1 MAAPRGRGRGKGAN
15 ALPMEE
21 VRAAKARKREHAA
34 AERAAA
40 DPLPHFMFPSDVLEE
55 DSLSTTAGL
64 RRIVSHLGKAA
75 AALPRQANHALSE
88 FGSYAFGKALT
99 TTRAGAKEQ
108 CKTTEGFQS
117 DRVVAEKF
125 RRLVGLGWL
134 GARFERT
141 KLTDALAQAQ
151 RGGALKYE
159 YRVDY
164 QAYDGA
170 ELQIRMPKTKPTRSS
185 AASSSSTVLGI
196 YGKVCPDV
204 KGAQKC
210 ELLQVQSDFGVLV
223 STRRPEDD
231 GSSPPTYCCIIGKM
245 PTQVGAL
252 ESNHAPCIYNALEAT
267 LPVAP
272 SDDAAAHK
280 CRVNCADRHPSNHAA
295 EMMIRKHRRASG
307 WSNLSIDCET
317 HMVQTVHE
325 HAAEPVFPAIRG
337 MLRIALSQ
345 RRAGEREQFRTALY
359 DTIRPRMRIYR
370 GQSTA
375 EAELHRK
382 VTLRSMVVGDSAHD
396 KILAAFLAM
405 LPRGDWQN
413 HEEVEV
419 YVDWEQEI
427 GDEPALLDE
436 IAQGIVQCLTYKP
449 MHAYSLSRWNGAE
462 ESVCQQMLLQYFHGV
477 GTPAYA
483 LYARRRGVVTGQRGA
498 EVPPIGVEPVAV
510 ADGDPLVPIAD
521 VQGDAAAAD
530 FETARETEVAANQK
544 NEASLKNHIAM
555 GIEFLENRTGLPSV
569 AAQQLL
575 WRMVVAPLQST
586 LRKGLWINSV
596 RWERRERSKAARAA
610 KAGRVGMLRDFRI
623 LTCARGSLE
632 GRLMMRLEAST

>member
-21 VRAAKARKREHAA
+21 VRAAKARRREHAA

-40 DPLPHFMFPSDVLEE
+40 DPLPDFMFPPDVLED
-55 DSLSTTAGL
+55 DSLNTTAGL

-75 AALPRQANHALSE
+75 AALPRRPHHALSE

-204 KGAQKC
+204 KGAQKA

-231 GSSPPTYCCIIGKM
+231 GSSPPTYGCIIGKT
-245 PTQVGAL
+245 PTQLGAL
-252 ESNHAPCIYNALEAT
+252 RVQPCA
-267 LPVAP
+267 
-272 SDDAAAHK
+272 
-280 CRVNCADRHPSNHAA
+280 
-295 EMMIRKHRRASG
+295 
-307 WSNLSIDCET
+307 
-317 HMVQTVHE
+317 VH
-325 HAAEPVFPAIRG
+325 
-337 MLRIALSQ
+337 L
-345 RRAGEREQFRTALY
+345 
-359 DTIRPRMRIYR
+359 
-370 GQSTA
+370 
-375 EAELHRK
+375 
-382 VTLRSMVVGDSAHD
+382 
-396 KILAAFLAM
+396 
-405 LPRGDWQN
+405 
-413 HEEVEV
+413 
-419 YVDWEQEI
+419 
-427 GDEPALLDE
+427 
-436 IAQGIVQCLTYKP
+436 
-449 MHAYSLSRWNGAE
+449 
-462 ESVCQQMLLQYFHGV
+462 
-477 GTPAYA
+477 
-483 LYARRRGVVTGQRGA
+483 
-498 EVPPIGVEPVAV
+498 
-510 ADGDPLVPIAD
+510 
-521 VQGDAAAAD
+521 
-530 FETARETEVAANQK
+530 
-544 NEASLKNHIAM
+544 
-555 GIEFLENRTGLPSV
+555 
-569 AAQQLL
+569 
-575 WRMVVAPLQST
+575 
-586 LRKGLWINSV
+586 
-596 RWERRERSKAARAA
+596 
-610 KAGRVGMLRDFRI
+610 
-623 LTCARGSLE
+623 
-632 GRLMMRLEAST
+632 